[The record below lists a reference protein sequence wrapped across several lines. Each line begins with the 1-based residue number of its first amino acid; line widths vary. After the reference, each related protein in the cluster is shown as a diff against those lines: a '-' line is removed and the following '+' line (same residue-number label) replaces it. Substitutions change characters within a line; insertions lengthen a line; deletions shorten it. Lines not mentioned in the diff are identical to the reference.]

1 MQAMGDRSETN
12 SFVVRPFIYLRSS
25 LKLTWVGK
33 DNLGPEEAH
42 QLPPLDAEGFRHYDD
57 EWISTRGADH
67 GQSDASVPRGG
78 LDHRLA
84 GLEMSLL
91 LGPLDDP

>member
-42 QLPPLDAEGFRHYDD
+42 QL
-57 EWISTRGADH
+57 S
-67 GQSDASVPRGG
+67 
-78 LDHRLA
+78 RLIEKRLYEQVV
-84 GLEMSLL
+84 GKQ
-91 LGPLDDP
+91 